1 MSNPESLQSFIEEF
15 DPEGDINRDGQEY
28 ILIDRRQ
35 RLHEQQRQW
44 GISPRDRASLQAEL
58 VLVYHQ
64 LTQIDE
70 ERAGKYTPS
79 LHAMQRTL
87 QRQREK
93 LNES

>member
-1 MSNPESLQSFIEEF
+1 MTNPENIQSFTNEF
-15 DPEGDINRDGQEY
+15 DPDGDIQRDGQEY
-28 ILIDRRQ
+28 ILIDQRQ

-44 GISPRDRASLQAEL
+44 GISAVDRASLQAEL

-70 ERAGKYTPS
+70 ARASKYLPS

-87 QRQREK
+87 QRQRDK
-93 LNES
+93 LNEQ